1 MKIIRTLSLLL
12 LIASQHALAV
22 VNFAVPPGVK
32 QPAKA
37 ISVMG
42 DTPKSYQV
50 VYTKITKDPND
61 QEGKPVIVRTVK
73 GVKPQGA
80 GSAPINELLAIPQAD
95 IILSAG
101 VLPDMVAKVAG
112 VIDPRAGAV
121 AKGASAVLDE
131 SLNIAGQEL
140 SKKYKLNAFE
150 IKMLEFLPTE
160 YYYIDNATNSVKV
173 KDKFISD
180 LEQYTRI
187 LEGYSDLAQNYNKAV
202 VQYNKL
208 RNAIPAQRPPNVP
221 KFAKERAD
229 YDQKYNAAKS
239 FYDNN
244 VRSVLLKKLQIESQL
259 TNYSLHRIALMASQD
274 APGDGCNTIQWQG
287 PWSLYL
293 YYFIGTKQTNRIK
306 IDFCAK
312 KDVEQNFSVR
322 INGNSQ
328 TDDGT
333 FVPGGVNLEAANYSK
348 PENSTIKFP
357 VQINYQDMKWDSLSS
372 AKYSWF
378 DEMITDEHGGDIA
391 TYLYPYDL
399 YVLEQKR
406 LKEQADRNDARSKDN
421 AEKFNAAMDELQEAM
436 KSKGQGGLLDKIKG
450 FGSKGPGGEEE
461 PAGGETTSQELAHSE
476 SGGESKDYY
485 DTLGITS
492 NASANEIKAAYRKLS
507 LKYHPDKNP
516 DDPNAAEK
524 MKEINEAYSILS
536 NSASRATYDATRKT
550 QGVAGG
556 ISKTAAGVQ
565 EILKGIRK

>member
-1 MKIIRTLSLLL
+1 MKIIRILSVLL

-22 VNFAVPPGVK
+22 INFKVPPGVK
-32 QPAKA
+32 KPAKV

-42 DTPKSYQV
+42 DTPKSYTV

-61 QEGKPVIVRTVK
+61 QEGKPVIIRTVK

-80 GSAPINELLAIPQAD
+80 GSAPVNELLAIPQAD

-101 VLPDMVAKVAG
+101 VLPDMIAKVAG
-112 VIDPRAGAV
+112 VIDPRAGAA

-140 SKKYKLNAFE
+140 SKKYGLNAFE
-150 IKMLEFLPTE
+150 VKLIEFLPTE

-173 KDKFISD
+173 KDKFVTD
-180 LEQYTRI
+180 LEQYTRL
-187 LEGYSDLAQNYNKAV
+187 LEGYSDIAQNYNNVA

-229 YDQKYNAAKS
+229 YDAKYNAAKS

-244 VRSVLLKKLQIESQL
+244 VRSLLLKKLQTESQL

-274 APGDGCNTIQWQG
+274 APGNGCDTIKWQG

-306 IDFCAK
+306 VDFCAK
-312 KDVEQNFSVR
+312 KDIEQNLSVR

-328 TDDGT
+328 NAEGN
-333 FVPGGVNLEAANYSK
+333 FVPGGVNLEAANYDK

-378 DEMITDEHGGDIA
+378 DEMITDEHGGDIS

-406 LKEQADRNDARSKDN
+406 LKEQADKNDARSKDN

-436 KSKGQGGLLDKIKG
+436 KNKGQGGLLDKIKG
-450 FGSKGPGGEEE
+450 FGSKKPGHEEETTGEEST
-461 PAGGETTSQELAHSE
+461 GQEVTHTGSE
-476 SGGESKDYY
+476 SAEGKDYY
-485 DTLGITS
+485 AILGLS
-492 NASANEIKAAYRKLS
+492 SDASTDEIKAAYKKLA
-507 LKYHPDKNP
+507 LKYHPDRGG
-516 DDPNAAEK
+516 DTEK
-524 MKEINEAYSILS
+524 FQELNEAYKILS
-536 NSASRATYDATRKT
+536 NAASRATYDAARIA
-550 QGVAGG
+550 AGASRG
-556 ISKTAAGVQ
+556 ISKTMS
-565 EILKGIRK
+565 GIHETVTSFTK